1 MTTILNTCEQFAQ
14 DNRGRQYNDIREALL
29 MLDWDGLYPVVDSSG
44 VLTGETVL
52 ADDSRR
58 YSICDVSPNG
68 TVRIGDHCC
77 DAVTLDAE

>member
-1 MTTILNTCEQFAQ
+1 
-14 DNRGRQYNDIREALL
+14 

-52 ADDSRR
+52 ADESRG
-58 YSICDVSPNG
+58 YSTCDVSPDG
-68 TVRIGDHCC
+68 TVRIGVYCC